1 MSPGQLAEALVVGV
15 DRVEALAAG
24 AGRAIADSAEGL
36 DSVARRLGGDPA
48 DGGWSGRSGDTARGR
63 AADVAAEVR
72 VLSGNCLFLADVLRV
87 EGSRLARA
95 LIAWADDSEGRS
107 PDEEPI
113 DTTEVEDA
121 DDELTAR
128 LREAADSL
136 AGSVD
141 PDTLPCLDLS
151 ATTGDDPWKIAELW
165 HSLSPAER
173 ERLARDHPELGSA
186 AGLSSATRDA
196 LNRTRLRRLLEAAG
210 SGSGGEELA
219 EAAPGLTALAAH
231 LEADPR
237 RHLLDLHVDGRAVVA
252 NADPDTAG
260 RVVTF
265 VPGTG
270 ASLDSIGR
278 SAERAEAVCEAAGPG
293 VPEPGTGGAEPVDAG
308 TESCVAVSWMGYDAP
323 ETIPKAGVSPDLA
336 REHAGDLRSYS
347 AGLDAVESMD
357 GEDAPHAAV
366 AYSYGS
372 TTLGAA
378 ASDPGGLAAD
388 RMIHVGS
395 PGASV
400 DSIDEQWIDEGG
412 TSRKAETNEVVGVT
426 SRWDAV
432 PWWSVT
438 GLLGAPPGTEG
449 FGGLAVDVTE
459 PGSGPKSVQDVHSQ
473 YFDKGTVSLEEIGRL
488 VAETE

>member
-136 AGSVD
+136 AGRVD

-151 ATTGDDPWKIAELW
+151 ATTGDDPRKIAELW

-210 SGSGGEELA
+210 SGSG
-219 EAAPGLTALAAH
+219 
-231 LEADPR
+231 
-237 RHLLDLHVDGRAVVA
+237 
-252 NADPDTAG
+252 
-260 RVVTF
+260 
-265 VPGTG
+265 
-270 ASLDSIGR
+270 
-278 SAERAEAVCEAAGPG
+278 CE
-293 VPEPGTGGAEPVDAG
+293 
-308 TESCVAVSWMGYDAP
+308 
-323 ETIPKAGVSPDLA
+323 
-336 REHAGDLRSYS
+336 
-347 AGLDAVESMD
+347 
-357 GEDAPHAAV
+357 
-366 AYSYGS
+366 
-372 TTLGAA
+372 
-378 ASDPGGLAAD
+378 
-388 RMIHVGS
+388 
-395 PGASV
+395 
-400 DSIDEQWIDEGG
+400 
-412 TSRKAETNEVVGVT
+412 
-426 SRWDAV
+426 
-432 PWWSVT
+432 
-438 GLLGAPPGTEG
+438 
-449 FGGLAVDVTE
+449 
-459 PGSGPKSVQDVHSQ
+459 
-473 YFDKGTVSLEEIGRL
+473 
-488 VAETE
+488 